1 MSKFWS
7 PFVKELV
14 PYVPGE
20 QPKLAKL
27 VKLNTNENPYGPS
40 PKVIAAI
47 QGELNDTLRLYPD
60 PNADRL
66 KQTIAEYHG
75 VKASQVFVG
84 NGSDEVLAHAFHA
97 LFQHGKPLL
106 FPDVT
111 YSFYPVYCGLYGID
125 FEALPLDEQF
135 QIRVED
141 YARPNGGII
150 FPNPNAPTGCL
161 LPLDAIERLLQA
173 SPDSVVLVDEAYV
186 DFGGETAISLVNRY
200 PNLLVAQTL
209 SKSRSLAG
217 LRVGFAVG
225 HEDLI
230 EALERVK
237 NSFNSYPLDRLALA
251 GAVASFEDQAY
262 FEQTCNAVIDSREKL
277 VAELKVLGF
286 DVLPSAA
293 NFIFARHP
301 QRDGAELAAAL
312 REEGVIVR
320 HFKQQRINQFLRIS
334 IGTEEQNQAL
344 VDALRLKL

>member
-40 PKVIAAI
+40 PKVVAAI
-47 QGELNDTLRLYPD
+47 QAELNDTLRLYPD

-75 VKASQVFVG
+75 VKTSQVFVG

-161 LPLDAIERLLQA
+161 LPLEAIERLLQA

-262 FEQTCNAVIDSREKL
+262 FEQTCNAVIHSREKL
-277 VAELKVLGF
+277 VAELKTLGF

-334 IGTEEQNQAL
+334 IGTDEQNQAL
-344 VDALRLKL
+344 LDALRLKL